1 MTDKVGSGGWV
12 RWAWQFVVVASEKPQ
27 SHLLLRAVNKA
38 RVIGG
43 NGMQGRLWALSH
55 HPEENHRL
63 RSSRPNEGSQVYWAQ
78 R

>member
-38 RVIGG
+38 RIGG
-43 NGMQGRLWALSH
+43 NSMQGRLWALSH